1 MYLKFLHA
9 VALYFKGV
17 KRLPIIHGNFASEGT
32 MKNWAIIVTIFL
44 AGMVLSAAAQQP
56 ATPPS
61 AMINP
66 GQPIGIASEN
76 VGSENQVLQSLS
88 GKMNSDQPQPHADLK
103 RLAEELNEHQLGVIE
118 QHNQQLKERF
128 TSLQQAGGWQ
138 RVFLSQL
145 KLQRLRDPSATPQ
158 LNAAQQFITNFV
170 FCDRPLIA
178 GQTSEFQTFT
188 NDFRGTVSKQLAVEP
203 LASIIINGC
212 SFGPDAGEVRL
223 ILNQDTGSFLSLQVS
238 DWSNSSIFAT
248 LGTNPGIPDKEA
260 QLVVIRKNGTQSN
273 PMAVQFLQRRMFHVT
288 GFDPAADRPVLA
300 F

>member
-1 MYLKFLHA
+1 
-9 VALYFKGV
+9 
-17 KRLPIIHGNFASEGT
+17 
-32 MKNWAIIVTIFL
+32 MKNWAIIATIFL

-56 ATPPS
+56 VAPQS

-66 GQPIGIASEN
+66 GQQISNGPD
-76 VGSENQVLQSLS
+76 NQVLQSLP
-88 GKMNSDQPQPHADLK
+88 GMNSDQPQPHADLK
-103 RLAEELNEHQLGVIE
+103 KLAEELNEHQLGVIE

-145 KLQRLRDPSATPQ
+145 KLQRLQDPSATPQ
-158 LNAAQQFITNFV
+158 LNAAQRFITNFV
-170 FCDRPLIA
+170 FCDHPLIA
-178 GQTSEFQTFT
+178 GQASEFQAFT
-188 NDFRGTVSKQLAVEP
+188 SKPRGTLSKQFAVEP

-223 ILNQDTGSFLSLQVS
+223 VLNHDTGSFLQLQVS

-248 LGTNPGIPDKEA
+248 LAANPGIADQEA
-260 QLVVIRKNGTQSN
+260 QLVVVRKDGTQSK

-288 GFDPAADRPVLA
+288 GFNTAADRPVLT